1 MINKWSDKISEA
13 LRAEEQVLQKI
24 LGMCK
29 LDSPHMDG
37 GEALAL
43 RREAFKSFSR
53 TLRDPI
59 ATAMLQGNTS
69 RHSGQV
75 SPH

>member
-13 LRAEEQVLQKI
+13 LRAEEQVLKI
-24 LGMCK
+24 GMRK
-29 LDSPHMDG
+29 LDRPHIDR

-43 RREAFKSFSR
+43 RREASKSFSR
-53 TLRDPI
+53 TLGDPI